1 MCWYSAEHAEKIA
14 EAEVGQRLVIRKMH
28 GSSWAVKET
37 DVQALRP
44 TPVCLLDGTRVLFR
58 FTESGQPNLYT
69 ASEGEAVFRMLT
81 SPKRD
86 MFCFAD
92 GRQINANSL
101 PANLVVDVL
110 SIPGRESFAAMLEG
124 DHTREEILAALP

>member
-58 FTESGQPNLYT
+58 FTESGQPNLYA

-86 MFCFAD
+86 MFCFTD
-92 GRQINANSL
+92 GRQINANAL
-101 PANLVVDVL
+101 PANLVLDVL
-110 SIPGRESFAAMLEG
+110 SIPGKESLAAILEG
-124 DHTREEILAALP
+124 DHAREEALAALP